1 MAPIVSSRSWYAYRR
16 KPALSAD
23 HRNTSGK
30 ADRQGPSVAPNRPP
44 DLAKKGQKSSLAH
57 RNHGAAALT
66 GLSIGWVTQEA
77 CRQRETGGQISKPMP
92 AKQAPE
98 SSFCRNNSVDTQN
111 GQFAAAPAQD
121 AVFS

>member
-1 MAPIVSSRSWYAYRR
+1 LFRAVLATLTDEDPRLRPILATHPERPTGKGILLYRTVRQAWQKGTKSS
-16 KPALSAD
+16 PT
-23 HRNTSGK
+23 HRNT
-30 ADRQGPSVAPNRPP
+30 
-44 DLAKKGQKSSLAH
+44 
-57 RNHGAAALT
+57 GAVALT

-98 SSFCRNNSVDTQN
+98 SPFCRNNSIDTQN